1 MSGMTQQPPPSGPPQ
16 GAVDLT
22 VQGSALTGSM
32 VPPTVRINGAPVPGG
47 YGRRVV
53 PVWAGPTRV
62 EAECSWLWQYGRA
75 TLEFTVAPGQTV
87 PVFYALPYTTWSPG
101 AIGHVPQKR
110 NGLLPIL
117 LLFGGI
123 GLFVLVVVVLAVAA

>member
-1 MSGMTQQPPPSGPPQ
+1 MTQPPSPGGAAQ

-32 VPPTVRINGAPVPGG
+32 VPPTVRINGAVVAGG

-53 PVWAGPTRV
+53 PVWAGRTRV
-62 EAECSWLWQYGRA
+62 EAECSWMWKYGHA
-75 TLEFTVAPGQTV
+75 TLEFDVAPGQTV
-87 PVFYALPYTTWSPG
+87 PVFYALPYTTWSRG
-101 AIGHVPQKR
+101 SIGHVPQKR

-117 LLFGGI
+117 LVFGGI
-123 GLFVLVVVVLAVAA
+123 GLFILLVVVLAVAL